1 MTPDARQ
8 DGLLVQEVG
17 DETIVYDQ
25 QRNHAHRLNRS
36 AALVWRACN
45 GRRTVADLA
54 DTLRPQLGDA
64 ASEDLV
70 LLALDRLEKGHL
82 LTGPLD
88 PPMGVDPITRRT
100 ALRKLALVGGMTL
113 LIPVVQ
119 NMVAPTPAMAMS
131 VGCAKNG
138 QIYSATRPC
147 CPGLRR
153 RGNRCVGHV

>member
-8 DGLLVQEVG
+8 DDLLVQEVG

-25 QRNHAHRLNRS
+25 RRNHAHRLNRS

-45 GRRTVADLA
+45 GQRTVPELA
-54 DTLRPQLGDA
+54 ERLRPEFGAA

-82 LTGPLD
+82 LTGPLELPAD
-88 PPMGVDPITRRT
+88 AGRVTRRA

-138 QIYSATRPC
+138 QTFSATRPC

-153 RGNRCVGHV
+153 RGTRCVGHV